1 MVDSLKIQL
10 PDPRG
15 LVDRLKQ
22 GRKTLTKDGV
32 VDSYSSSTNTQ
43 ISMNPARSVSVKLF
57 LIFFSCIVLLVLAVG
72 LFSYMQS
79 KAIIKDKVAQA
90 TEKTIT
96 LAGSNTEQALKVYED
111 ITMQMLTDQDFMKS
125 LRNISDTTLSAYD
138 QLQAQQTA
146 STRLGSFFSG
156 KNDVSTAVLIGIS
169 EDSRNLGTD
178 SSSVTIREK
187 VREQEWFKKVVEG
200 DGAAVWLPTIPE
212 SYWGNIKG
220 VFGMGRLLKDIQTG
234 NKQYVL
240 LIELKEKMLHAG
252 LENLNKEGEA
262 PVVII
267 DEKGNLVRTPDP
279 ARVGK
284 AFDVTLSDEDQ
295 KLGVESAANRTI
307 DDRLTIFK
315 KLSVS
320 PWTVA
325 TAVPVDDLVKDAE
338 KIWNLTIIMVLVAMA
353 FAVASGFFVAWM
365 VGRPL
370 INLRNLMQQGEQG
383 NLTVRTRFTSRDEIG
398 QLGQSFNQMM
408 EQITKLVQQT
418 NHSAQEVLNNSNV
431 LLNVSKQTA
440 ISAKEIAV
448 ATEEIANGASSLAV
462 EAEKGNTITYEIG
475 LKMREMA
482 KANEE
487 MNHATIQVEQV
498 SERGTVYMADL
509 IAKTNDTEQ
518 MTRNMVEKV
527 DHLKEST
534 SSIRKIL
541 EMLNNIS
548 KQTNIL
554 SLNATIEAAR
564 AGAAGKSF
572 MVVADEIRKLAEQS
586 KQSIEIVGQITDTI
600 QREIDETVTA
610 LSDAYPVF
618 QQQITSVKE
627 ADLIFGQVR
636 SQMDGLSER
645 LKGVNHS
652 LGSLEESQSTLTDA
666 MSNVSAV
673 SEESSATSEEVA
685 SLSNE
690 QLSVSEGLVKLSES
704 LESLSV
710 SLQDQLKKFTV

>member
-1 MVDSLKIQL
+1 MKIQL

-15 LVDRLKQ
+15 LVDRIKQ

-32 VDSYSSSTNTQ
+32 GESYSGTNTQ

-267 DEKGNLVRTPDP
+267 DENGNLVRTPDP

-418 NHSAQEVLNNSNV
+418 NHSAQEVLNTSNV

-487 MNHATIQVEQV
+487 MNHATTQVEQV
-498 SERGTVYMADL
+498 SERGTVYMSDL

-636 SQMDGLSER
+636 GQMDGLNER
-645 LKGVNHS
+645 LKGVNLS
-652 LGSLEESQSTLTDA
+652 LDSLEESQSTLTDA

>member
-1 MVDSLKIQL
+1 MKIQL

-15 LVDRLKQ
+15 LVDRIKQ

-32 VDSYSSSTNTQ
+32 GESYSGTNTQ

-267 DEKGNLVRTPDP
+267 DENGNLVRTPDP

-338 KIWNLTIIMVLVAMA
+338 KIWDLTIIMVLVAMA

>member
-32 VDSYSSSTNTQ
+32 VDSYSSSANTQ

>member
-1 MVDSLKIQL
+1 MKIQL

-15 LVDRLKQ
+15 LVDRIKQ

-32 VDSYSSSTNTQ
+32 GESYSGTNTQ

-156 KNDVSTAVLIGIS
+156 KNDVSTAVLIGIN

-178 SSSVTIREK
+178 SNSVTIREK

-267 DEKGNLVRTPDP
+267 DENGNLVRTPDP

-284 AFDVTLSDEDQ
+284 AFDVTLSSEDQ
-295 KLGVESAANRTI
+295 KQSTESAESMTI
-307 DDRLTIFK
+307 DGKLTIFK
-315 KLSVS
+315 KLGVS

-710 SLQDQLKKFTV
+710 SLQEQLKKFTV

>member
-1 MVDSLKIQL
+1 MKIQL

-15 LVDRLKQ
+15 LVDRIKQ

-32 VDSYSSSTNTQ
+32 GESLSSSTNTQ
-43 ISMNPARSVSVKLF
+43 ISLNPARSVSVKLF

-125 LRNISDTTLSAYD
+125 LRNISDTSLSAYD

-156 KNDVSTAVLIGIS
+156 KNDVSTAVLIGIT
-169 EDSRNLGTD
+169 EDNRNLGTD

-187 VREQEWFKKVVEG
+187 VREQEWFKKIVEG

-252 LENLNKEGEA
+252 LENLNKAGEA

-267 DEKGNLVRTPDP
+267 DEKGNLVRTPDVE
-279 ARVGK
+279 RVGK
-284 AFDVTLSDEDQ
+284 PFDVTLSSEDQ
-295 KLGVESAANRTI
+295 KLGVESAASSTI
-307 DDRLTIFK
+307 DGKLTIFK

-353 FAVASGFFVAWM
+353 FALASGFFVAWM

-398 QLGQSFNQMM
+398 QLGLSFNQMM

-418 NHSAQEVLNNSNV
+418 NHSAQEVLNTSNV

-498 SERGTVYMADL
+498 SERGTVYMSDL

-636 SQMDGLSER
+636 GQMDGLSER
-645 LKGVNHS
+645 LKSVNHS
-652 LGSLEESQSTLTDA
+652 LDSLEESQSTLTDA

-690 QLSVSEGLVKLSES
+690 QLNVSEGLVKLSES

>member
-1 MVDSLKIQL
+1 MKIQL

-32 VDSYSSSTNTQ
+32 GDSYSSSTNTQ

-284 AFDVTLSDEDQ
+284 AFDVTLSDDDQ

>member
-1 MVDSLKIQL
+1 MKIQL
-10 PDPRG
+10 PDPRD
-15 LVDRLKQ
+15 LVDRVKQ
-22 GRKTLTKDGV
+22 VKKTLTNDDV
-32 VDSYSSSTNTQ
+32 VGSLSASTNTQ
-43 ISMNPARSVSVKLF
+43 RSFNPAKSVSVKLF
-57 LIFFSCIVLLVLAVG
+57 LIFFSCIVILVLAVG
-72 LFSYMQS
+72 VFSYIES
-79 KAIIKDKVAQA
+79 KSIIKTKVAEA
-90 TEKTIT
+90 TEKTIQ
-96 LAGSNTEQALKVYED
+96 LAGSNTEQALKIYED

-125 LRNISDTTLSAYD
+125 LRAITDTSLGAYD
-138 QLQAQQTA
+138 QLQAQQSA
-146 STRLGSFFSG
+146 STRLSSFFSG
-156 KNDVSTAVLIGIS
+156 KNDVSSAVLIGFGDNNKNI
-169 EDSRNLGTD
+169 GTD
-178 SSSVTIREK
+178 SGTTT
-187 VREQEWFKKVVEG
+187 VRENAKTQEWYKKIVEG
-200 DGAAVWLPTIPE
+200 DGAAVWLPTTSE
-212 SYWGNIKG
+212 SYWGNIRG
-220 VFGMGRLLKDIQTG
+220 VFGMGRLLKDISTG
-234 NKQYVL
+234 SKQFVL
-240 LIELKEKMLHAG
+240 LVELKEKMLHAG

-267 DEKGNLVRTPDP
+267 DESGNLVRTPVPDLI
-279 ARVGK
+279 GK
-284 AFDVTLSDEDQ
+284 PFDVLLTKDDQ
-295 KLGVESAANRTI
+295 KLGETSAESLTI
-307 DDRLTIFK
+307 DGKLTVFK

-325 TAVPVDDLVKDAE
+325 TAVPVSNLVEDAKAIRDLTV
-338 KIWNLTIIMVLVAMA
+338 IMVLVAMG
-353 FAVASGFFVAWM
+353 FALASGFLVALM

-370 INLRNLMQQGEQG
+370 VSLRNLMQEGEKG

-398 QLGQSFNQMM
+398 QLGLSFNQMM
-408 EQITKLVQQT
+408 EQITKLVTQT
-418 NHSAQEVLNNSNV
+418 NHSAQEVLNTSNV

-487 MNHATIQVEQV
+487 MNHATVQVEQV
-498 SERGTVYMADL
+498 SERGTVYMSDL
-509 IAKTNDTEQ
+509 IARTNDTEQ

-541 EMLNNIS
+541 DMLNNIS

-618 QQQITSVKE
+618 QQQISSVKE

-636 SQMDGLSER
+636 EQMDGLNGR
-645 LKGVNHS
+645 LKSVNTS
-652 LGSLEESQSTLTDA
+652 LESLEESQSTLTDA

-690 QLSVSEGLVKLSES
+690 QLNVSEGLVKLSES
-704 LESLSV
+704 LETLSV
-710 SLQDQLKKFTV
+710 SLQEQLKKFSV

>member
-1 MVDSLKIQL
+1 MKIQL

-15 LVDRLKQ
+15 LVDRIKQ
-22 GRKTLTKDGV
+22 GQKTLTKGGV
-32 VDSYSSSTNTQ
+32 GESHSDNTNTQ
-43 ISMNPARSVSVKLF
+43 ISMNPAKSVSVKLF

-72 LFSYMQS
+72 GFSYMQS
-79 KAIIKDKVAQA
+79 KEIIKDKVAQA

-111 ITMQMLTDQDFMKS
+111 ITMQMLTDQEFMKA
-125 LRNISDTTLSAYD
+125 LRNITDTTLSAYD

-146 STRLGSFFSG
+146 STRLSSFFSG
-156 KNDVSTAVLIGIS
+156 KNDVSTAVLIGIGENS
-169 EDSRNLGTD
+169 KNLGTD
-178 SSSVTIREK
+178 STSVAIREK

-200 DGAAVWLPTIPE
+200 DGAAVWLPTSSE
-212 SYWGNIKG
+212 SYWGNIRG

-234 NKQYVL
+234 TKQYVL
-240 LIELKEKMLHAG
+240 LVELKEKMLHAG
-252 LENLNKEGEA
+252 LENLNKAGEA

-267 DEKGNLVRTPDP
+267 DESGNLVRTPDP
-279 ARVGK
+279 ERVGK
-284 AFDVTLSDEDQ
+284 PFDVALNSDDQ
-295 KLGVESAANRTI
+295 KAGTEGAASRTI
-307 DDRLTIFK
+307 DGKLTIFK
-315 KLSVS
+315 KLGVS

-353 FAVASGFFVAWM
+353 FAIASGFFVAWM

-370 INLRNLMQQGEQG
+370 INLRNLMQQGERG

-418 NHSAQEVLNNSNV
+418 NHSAQEVLNTSNV

-475 LKMREMA
+475 LKMSEMS

-541 EMLNNIS
+541 DMLNNIS

-600 QREIDETVTA
+600 QREIDETVTV

-645 LKGVNHS
+645 LNGVNDS
-652 LGSLEESQSTLTDA
+652 LESLEESQSTLTDA

-673 SEESSATSEEVA
+673 SEESSATSQEVA

-690 QLSVSEGLVKLSES
+690 QLNVSEGLVKLSES

-710 SLQDQLKKFTV
+710 SLQEQLKKFTV

>member
-1 MVDSLKIQL
+1 MSF
-10 PDPRG
+10 
-15 LVDRLKQ
+15 
-22 GRKTLTKDGV
+22 
-32 VDSYSSSTNTQ
+32 
-43 ISMNPARSVSVKLF
+43 NPVRSVSVKLF

-72 LFSYMQS
+72 IFSYMES
-79 KAIIKDKVAQA
+79 KEIIKNKVAQA
-90 TEKTIT
+90 TEKTIE
-96 LAGSNTEQALKVYED
+96 LAGSNTEQTLKVYED

-125 LRNISDTTLSAYD
+125 LRNISDPSLSAYD
-138 QLQAQQTA
+138 QLLAQQTV
-146 STRLGSFFSG
+146 STRLSSFFSG
-156 KNDVSTAVLIGIS
+156 KNDVSSAVLIGLAENGKNI
-169 EDSRNLGTD
+169 GTD
-178 SSSVTIREK
+178 SSTVAVRESA
-187 VREQEWFKKVVEG
+187 REQEWFKKVVDG
-200 DGAAVWLPTIPE
+200 DGAAVWLPTTSD

-234 NKQYVL
+234 SKQFVL
-240 LIELKEKMLHAG
+240 LVELKEKMLHAG
-252 LENLNKEGEA
+252 LERLNADGSA

-267 DEKGNLVRTPDP
+267 DQNGNLVRTPDP
-279 ARVGK
+279 ERVGK
-284 AFDVTLSDEDQ
+284 PFDVALSGDDQ
-295 KLGVESAANRTI
+295 LLGAERAANRTI
-307 DDRLTIFK
+307 DGKLTIFK
-315 KLSVS
+315 KLGVS

-338 KIWNLTIIMVLVAMA
+338 KIFNLTVIMVLVAMA
-353 FAVASGFFVAWM
+353 FAIASGFFVAWM

-370 INLRNLMQQGEQG
+370 ISLRNLMQQGEQG
-383 NLTVRTRFTSRDEIG
+383 NLTVRTRFTNRDEIG
-398 QLGQSFNQMM
+398 QLGISFNQMM

-418 NHSAQEVLNNSNV
+418 NHSAQEVLSTSNV

-541 EMLNNIS
+541 DMLNNIS

-645 LKGVNHS
+645 LNGVNLS
-652 LGSLEESQSTLTDA
+652 LESLEESQGTLTEA

-673 SEESSATSEEVA
+673 SEESSATSQEVA

-690 QLSVSEGLVKLSES
+690 QLNVSEGLVKLSES

-710 SLQDQLKKFTV
+710 SLQEQLKKFTV

>member
-1 MVDSLKIQL
+1 MKIQL

-15 LVDRLKQ
+15 LVDRIKQ

-32 VDSYSSSTNTQ
+32 GESYSGTNTQ

-156 KNDVSTAVLIGIS
+156 KNDVSSAVLIGIT

-267 DEKGNLVRTPDP
+267 DENGNLVRTPDP

-284 AFDVTLSDEDQ
+284 AFDVTLSSEDQ

-307 DDRLTIFK
+307 DGRLTIFK
-315 KLSVS
+315 KLGVS

>member
-1 MVDSLKIQL
+1 MKIQL

-15 LVDRLKQ
+15 LVDRIKQ

-32 VDSYSSSTNTQ
+32 GESYLSSTNTQ

-90 TEKTIT
+90 TEKTIQ

-125 LRNISDTTLSAYD
+125 LRNISDSTLSAYD

-156 KNDVSTAVLIGIS
+156 KNDVSSAVLIGIT

-187 VREQEWFKKVVEG
+187 VREQEWFKKIVEG

-212 SYWGNIKG
+212 SYWGNIKS

-267 DEKGNLVRTPDP
+267 DENGNLVRTPDP

-284 AFDVTLSDEDQ
+284 AFDVTLSSDDQ

-307 DDRLTIFK
+307 DGRLTIYK
-315 KLSVS
+315 KLAVS
-320 PWTVA
+320 PWMVA

-398 QLGQSFNQMM
+398 QLGLSFNQMM

-636 SQMDGLSER
+636 GQMDGLNER
-645 LKGVNHS
+645 LKGVNLS
-652 LGSLEESQSTLTDA
+652 LESLEESQSTLTDA

>member
-1 MVDSLKIQL
+1 MKFKL
-10 PDPRG
+10 PDPKG
-15 LVDRLKQ
+15 LVERIKQ
-22 GRKTLTKDGV
+22 VRKTLTKDGEGE
-32 VDSYSSSTNTQ
+32 SLSNSTDTQ
-43 ISMNPARSVSVKLF
+43 ISLNPARSVSVKLF

-90 TEKTIT
+90 TEKTIQ

-125 LRNISDTTLSAYD
+125 LRNISDSSLSAYD

-156 KNDVSTAVLIGIS
+156 KNDVSSAVLIGIES
-169 EDSRNLGTD
+169 NSRNLGTD
-178 SSSVTIREK
+178 SSAATIREK
-187 VREQEWFKKVVEG
+187 VREQEWFKQVIEG
-200 DGAAVWLPTIPE
+200 DGAAVWLPTITD

-267 DEKGNLVRTPDP
+267 DEKDNLVRTPDP
-279 ARVGK
+279 ERVGK
-284 AFDVTLSDEDQ
+284 PFDVVLSSDDQ
-295 KLGVESAANRTI
+295 KQATQSAESRTI
-307 DDRLTIFK
+307 NGKLTIYK

-353 FAVASGFFVAWM
+353 FAVGSGFFVAWM

-370 INLRNLMQQGEQG
+370 ISLRNLMQQGERG

-398 QLGQSFNQMM
+398 QLGLSFNQMM

-600 QREIDETVTA
+600 QREIDETVLA

-636 SQMDGLSER
+636 NQMDGLSER
-645 LKGVNHS
+645 LKGVNLS
-652 LGSLEESQSTLTDA
+652 LESLEESQSTLTDA

-673 SEESSATSEEVA
+673 SEESSATSQEVA

-710 SLQDQLKKFTV
+710 SLQEQLKKFTV

>member
-1 MVDSLKIQL
+1 MKIQL
-10 PDPRG
+10 PDSKG
-15 LVDRLKQ
+15 IADRIKQ
-22 GRKTLTKDGV
+22 VRETLTKDGV
-32 VDSYSSSTNTQ
+32 EGTLSGNTNNRM
-43 ISMNPARSVSVKLF
+43 SFNPVRSVSVKLF

-72 LFSYMQS
+72 IFSYMES
-79 KAIIKDKVAQA
+79 KEIIKNKVAQA
-90 TEKTIT
+90 TEKTIE
-96 LAGSNTEQALKVYED
+96 LAGSNTEQTLKVYED

-125 LRNISDTTLSAYD
+125 LRNISDPSLSAYD
-138 QLQAQQTA
+138 QLLAQQTV
-146 STRLGSFFSG
+146 STRLSSFFSG
-156 KNDVSTAVLIGIS
+156 KNDVSSAVLIGLAENGKNI
-169 EDSRNLGTD
+169 GTD
-178 SSSVTIREK
+178 SSTVAVRESA
-187 VREQEWFKKVVEG
+187 REQEWFKKVVDG
-200 DGAAVWLPTIPE
+200 DGAAVWLPTTSD

-234 NKQYVL
+234 SKQFVL
-240 LIELKEKMLHAG
+240 LVELKEKMLHAG
-252 LENLNKEGEA
+252 LERLNADGSA

-267 DEKGNLVRTPDP
+267 DQNGNLVRTPDP
-279 ARVGK
+279 ERVGK
-284 AFDVTLSDEDQ
+284 PFDVALSGDDQ
-295 KLGVESAANRTI
+295 LLGAERAANRTI
-307 DDRLTIFK
+307 DGKLTIFK
-315 KLSVS
+315 KLGVS

-338 KIWNLTIIMVLVAMA
+338 KIFNLTVIMVLVAMA
-353 FAVASGFFVAWM
+353 FAIASGFFVAWM

-370 INLRNLMQQGEQG
+370 ISLRNLMQQGEQG
-383 NLTVRTRFTSRDEIG
+383 NLTVRTRFTNRDEIG
-398 QLGQSFNQMM
+398 QLGISFNQMM

-418 NHSAQEVLNNSNV
+418 NHSAQEVLSTSNV

-541 EMLNNIS
+541 DMLNNIS

-645 LKGVNHS
+645 LNGVNLS
-652 LGSLEESQSTLTDA
+652 LESLEESQGTLTEA

-673 SEESSATSEEVA
+673 SEESSATSQEVA

-690 QLSVSEGLVKLSES
+690 QLNVSEGLVKLSES

-710 SLQDQLKKFTV
+710 SLQEQLKKFTV

>member
-1 MVDSLKIQL
+1 MKIQL

-15 LVDRLKQ
+15 LVDRIKQ

-32 VDSYSSSTNTQ
+32 GESYSGTNTQ

>member
-1 MVDSLKIQL
+1 M
-10 PDPRG
+10 
-15 LVDRLKQ
+15 
-22 GRKTLTKDGV
+22 
-32 VDSYSSSTNTQ
+32 
-43 ISMNPARSVSVKLF
+43 
-57 LIFFSCIVLLVLAVG
+57 
-72 LFSYMQS
+72 
-79 KAIIKDKVAQA
+79 
-90 TEKTIT
+90 
-96 LAGSNTEQALKVYED
+96 
-111 ITMQMLTDQDFMKS
+111 
-125 LRNISDTTLSAYD
+125 
-138 QLQAQQTA
+138 
-146 STRLGSFFSG
+146 
-156 KNDVSTAVLIGIS
+156 
-169 EDSRNLGTD
+169 
-178 SSSVTIREK
+178 
-187 VREQEWFKKVVEG
+187 
-200 DGAAVWLPTIPE
+200 
-212 SYWGNIKG
+212 
-220 VFGMGRLLKDIQTG
+220 
-234 NKQYVL
+234 
-240 LIELKEKMLHAG
+240 
-252 LENLNKEGEA
+252 
-262 PVVII
+262 
-267 DEKGNLVRTPDP
+267 
-279 ARVGK
+279 
-284 AFDVTLSDEDQ
+284 TLSDEDQ

>member
-1 MVDSLKIQL
+1 MKIQL

-32 VDSYSSSTNTQ
+32 GDSYSSSTNTQ

-220 VFGMGRLLKDIQTG
+220 GFGMGRQLKDIQTRH
-234 NKQYVL
+234 NQYVL

-645 LKGVNHS
+645 RKGVNHS

>member
-1 MVDSLKIQL
+1 MKIQM

-15 LVDRLKQ
+15 LVDRVKQ
-22 GRKTLTKDGV
+22 VQKTLTKDEV
-32 VDSYSSSTNTQ
+32 VGSLSSNTNTQ
-43 ISMNPARSVSVKLF
+43 ISFNPVKSVSVKLF

-72 LFSYMQS
+72 FFSYMES
-79 KAIIKDKVAQA
+79 KEIIKDKVAQA
-90 TEKTIT
+90 TEKTIL

-125 LRNISDTTLSAYD
+125 LRNITDTSISAYD

-146 STRLGSFFSG
+146 SARLGSFFSG
-156 KNDVSTAVLIGIS
+156 KNEVSSAVLIGIGENS
-169 EDSRNLGTD
+169 KNIGSD
-178 SSSVTIREK
+178 SSTVALRESA
-187 VREQEWFKKVVEG
+187 RNQEWFKKIIDG
-200 DGAAVWLPTIPE
+200 DGAAVWLPTTSE
-212 SYWGNIKG
+212 SYWGNIRG
-220 VFGMGRLLKDIQTG
+220 VFGMGRLLKDISTG
-234 NKQYVL
+234 NKQFVL
-240 LIELKEKMLHAG
+240 LVELKEKMLHSG
-252 LENLNKEGEA
+252 LEKLNEDGGA

-267 DEKGNLVRTPDP
+267 DENGNLVRTPEP
-279 ARVGK
+279 ERVGK
-284 AFDVTLSDEDQ
+284 PFDVALSSEDQ
-295 KLGVESAANRTI
+295 QTSLESAARLTI
-307 DDRLTIFK
+307 DGKLTIFK
-315 KLSVS
+315 KLGVS

-325 TAVPVDDLVKDAE
+325 TAVPVDDLVKDAK
-338 KIWNLTIIMVLVAMA
+338 KIWDLTIIMVLVAMV
-353 FAVASGFFVAWM
+353 FAVGSGFFVAWM

-398 QLGQSFNQMM
+398 QLGLSFNQMM

-418 NHSAQEVLNNSNV
+418 NHSAQEVLNTSNV

-462 EAEKGNTITYEIG
+462 EAEKGSTITYEIG
-475 LKMREMA
+475 LKMHEMA

-487 MNHATIQVEQV
+487 MNQATIQVEQV

-541 EMLNNIS
+541 DMLNNIS

-645 LKGVNHS
+645 LGSVNT
-652 LGSLEESQSTLTDA
+652 SLESLEASQSTLTDA

-673 SEESSATSEEVA
+673 SEESSATSQEVA

-710 SLQDQLKKFTV
+710 SLQDQLKQFTV

>member
-1 MVDSLKIQL
+1 MKIQL
-10 PDPRG
+10 PDPKG
-15 LVDRLKQ
+15 LVDRIKQ
-22 GRKTLTKDGV
+22 GQKTLTKDGV
-32 VDSYSSSTNTQ
+32 GESLSSSTNTQ
-43 ISMNPARSVSVKLF
+43 ISLNPARSVSVKLF

-125 LRNISDTTLSAYD
+125 LRNISDTSLSAYD

-146 STRLGSFFSG
+146 STRLGAFFSG
-156 KNDVSTAVLIGIS
+156 KNDISTAVLIGI
-169 EDSRNLGTD
+169 EETNRNLGTD
-178 SSSVTIREK
+178 SSSVTVRDK
-187 VREQEWFKKVVEG
+187 VREQEWFKKVIEG

-234 NKQYVL
+234 NRQYVL
-240 LIELKEKMLHAG
+240 LIELKEKMLHTG
-252 LENLNKEGEA
+252 LENLSKAGEA

-279 ARVGK
+279 ERVGK
-284 AFDVTLSDEDQ
+284 PFDVTLSSEDQ
-295 KLGVESAANRTI
+295 KLGVEAAASSTI
-307 DDRLTIFK
+307 DGKLTIFK

-353 FAVASGFFVAWM
+353 FALASGFFVAWM

-398 QLGQSFNQMM
+398 QLGLSFNQMM

-418 NHSAQEVLNNSNV
+418 NHSAQEVLNTSNV

-498 SERGTVYMADL
+498 SERGTVYMSDL

-636 SQMDGLSER
+636 GQMDGLNER
-645 LKGVNHS
+645 LKGVNLS
-652 LGSLEESQSTLTDA
+652 LESLEESQSTLTDA

-690 QLSVSEGLVKLSES
+690 QLNVSEGLVKLSES

-710 SLQDQLKKFTV
+710 SLQEQLKKFTV

>member
-1 MVDSLKIQL
+1 MKIQL

-32 VDSYSSSTNTQ
+32 GDSYSSSTNTQ